1 MLFIGYNISKI
12 FYYEGHRSTVLECIL
27 DNLALTLAA
36 RRTEKMDNT
45 IADTRRLFTKPQNLN
60 DAYGPPSNF
69 LEIDV
74 CNPETIGVGRNR
86 YTTYEVKLKVSL

>member
-1 MLFIGYNISKI
+1 MG
-12 FYYEGHRSTVLECIL
+12 
-27 DNLALTLAA
+27 D
-36 RRTEKMDNT
+36 T

-74 CNPETIGVGRNR
+74 SNPETIGVGRGR
-86 YTTYEVKLKVSL
+86 YTTYEVRLKVSLLMSLAFRGLAT